1 MKLSKYTI
9 ETMLPG
15 QTLQIVCEDPAELD
29 SATQLAYKTRREM
42 GLAKSQLGISRSAVT
57 MTLTLRMFS
66 HDPRMS

>member
-1 MKLSKYTI
+1 MKLSKHTI

-15 QTLQIVCEDPAELD
+15 QTLQIACENAMELD

-42 GLAKSQLGISRSAVT
+42 GFGKSQLGISRSAVT

-66 HDPRMS
+66 HDA